1 MLRSIAVRLLTTVCV
16 TTACVAAAGAADHPP
31 LFPFVISYDA
41 PDNATNVSA
50 RLERPAGARGFV
62 RADGEQLVT
71 DAGAI
76 RFWGVNFCF
85 DACFPE
91 HDVAERVAARLARLG
106 FNCVRM
112 HHMDSRSIWG
122 DSPNKLE
129 IDPEKL
135 KRLDYLIHQLKQHGI
150 YTDLNLHVSRT
161 LGPKEGFPNVEGR
174 PKYDKGVGNFEPRM
188 IEAQKKYARDLLT
201 HVNPYTKNAY
211 TDEPAVAFVEI
222 SNEDA
227 LMAIWSRG
235 QLDGL
240 PEPYATT
247 FRQLWNE
254 WLKKKYGTTERLRAA
269 WNVQARPLGKEMLEN
284 GDFREPLEKTWH
296 LERDDRTEVEWSVA
310 DGGPEGAP
318 RLRIVVTRTGE
329 VSWRP
334 QLSQAG
340 FALKQGEPYTLSFSI
355 RSDKE
360 RSPGVNCMMAH
371 DPWQRLGLS
380 QDVEASPRWEPRRFT
395 FLATKDDDNAR
406 VTFTNLEPGT
416 YELAGV
422 SLRPGGIVGLQPDR
436 GLEDRSVP
444 VLERRG
450 ATSTTEAARRDFIE
464 FICDTEHD
472 YWMGMYRFLKDDLGV
487 KILVSGTQAGYGP
500 LTVQAELDYVD
511 AHSYWK
517 HPRFPNRPWDSR
529 DWFVDDVAMVNDPPG
544 TLGSLAGRRVAGMAY
559 TVSEYNHPMP
569 NRYGAEGFPMIA
581 AFGAFQAWNGV
592 FPFAYCH
599 NSDFEPRRI
608 SSYFDIKANTDKLA
622 HTPACAAMFVRGD
635 VAAAQNGSWP
645 VLRRDSERQTLAEE
659 LSPWC
664 LNALDFGTPWQKMMQ
679 GRMGMHLMGIV
690 RMPRSDG
697 AERVAAVAVDRPPPQ
712 TDAHVS
718 ATGQIRWD
726 LSQPGAGYFTVDT
739 PRTKLFTGFV
749 AGRTFELGDVKL
761 SIGPT
766 RLDWATVSMTCLDG
780 EGFDRP
786 GRILVAATG
795 WVQNTG
801 AEVEELGNNRITLR
815 NRWGDPPVLC
825 EGIPA
830 EVLLPAA
837 PDRVRFYPLDESGNR
852 RAPVPVSA
860 HDGRT
865 ALALG
870 AEHKTVW
877 YEVEIR

>member
-1 MLRSIAVRLLTTVCV
+1 MLRLIAGGLLTMVC
-16 TTACVAAAGAADHPP
+16 AAAAAAADHGP

-41 PDNATNVSA
+41 PDNATNVSVWN
-50 RLERPAGARGFV
+50 ERPAGARGFV
-62 RADGEQLVT
+62 RADGEQLAT
-71 DAGAI
+71 DAGVI

-85 DACFPE
+85 EACFPD
-91 HDVAERVAARLARLG
+91 HDLAERVAARLARLG

-122 DSPNKLE
+122 DSPNKLT
-129 IDPEKL
+129 IDPAKL
-135 KRLDYLIHQLKQHGI
+135 ERLDYLIHQLKEHGI

-188 IEAQKKYARDLLT
+188 IEAQRKYARDLLT
-201 HVNPYTKNAY
+201 HVNPYTKNPY

-227 LMAIWSRG
+227 LTAVWSRG

-247 FRQLWNE
+247 FRELWNG

-269 WNVQARPLGKEMLEN
+269 WNVGAEPLGGELLKN
-284 GDFREPLEKTWH
+284 GDFRGPLEGTWH
-296 LERDDRTEVEWSVA
+296 LERDQQTGVEWSTA
-310 DGGPEGAP
+310 DGPQGQRCL
-318 RLRIVVTRTGE
+318 RLVVTRRGE
-329 VSWRP
+329 VPWRP
-334 QLSQAG
+334 QLHQGGLAV
-340 FALKQGEPYTLSFSI
+340 KQGKTYTLSFHV
-355 RSDKE
+355 RSDRA
-360 RSPGVNCMMAH
+360 RSIGVNCMMAH
-371 DPWQRLGLS
+371 DPWDRLGLGR
-380 QDVEASPRWEPRRFT
+380 DVETGADWQPRRLT
-395 FLATKDDDNAR
+395 FVAARDDDNAR

-422 SLRPGGIVGLQPDR
+422 SLKPGGILGLQPGQ
-436 GLEDRSVP
+436 GLDDRSVP
-444 VLERRG
+444 VLKRG
-450 ATSTTEAARRDFIE
+450 AMATTEAARRDFVD
-464 FICDTEHD
+464 FIYDTEHD
-472 YWMGMYRFLKDDLGV
+472 YWVGMYRYLKDELGV
-487 KILVSGTQAGYGP
+487 KPLVSGTQAGYGP
-500 LTVQAELDYVD
+500 LSVQAELDYVD

-517 HPRFPNRPWDSR
+517 HPRFPNRPWDPR
-529 DWFVDDVAMVNDPPG
+529 DWFVQNVAMVNDPPG

-581 AFGAFQAWNGV
+581 AFGALQAWNSI

-608 SSYFDIKANTDKLA
+608 SSFFDIKANTDKLA

-635 VAAAQNGSWP
+635 VAAARDVRTVAMSQETERTALTETLNPFQLSALSLGIDWP
-645 VLRRDSERQTLAEE
+645 VALKHRV
-659 LSPWC
+659 
-664 LNALDFGTPWQKMMQ
+664 ALDLRPSRTGATESVVVDPETVKA
-679 GRMGMHLMGIV
+679 LV
-690 RMPRSDG
+690 SD
-697 AERVAAVAVDRPPPQ
+697 
-712 TDAHVS
+712 
-718 ATGQIRWD
+718 TGQLRWD
-726 LSQPGAGYFTVDT
+726 VSKQGAGYFAVDT

-749 AGRTFELGDVKL
+749 RARTFDLGNVKL
-761 SIGPT
+761 AIGPT
-766 RLDWATVSMTCLDG
+766 RLDWATVSMTCLDAQ
-780 EGFDRP
+780 GFDRP
-786 GRILVAATG
+786 GRVLIAATG
-795 WVQNTG
+795 WVQNTES
-801 AEVEELGNNRITLR
+801 EVEELGGDRITLR
-815 NRWGDPPVLC
+815 DRWGSEPLLC

-830 EVLLPAA
+830 EILLPAA

-860 HDGRT
+860 RDGRA

-870 AEHKTVW
+870 PEHKTVW